1 MWKNFL
7 NLFKRNSNQVVHIGT
22 NNKGVSVFRET
33 FKDGTVR
40 TWSEKLGKVW
50 RETIQKPVKD
60 MGANSKQ
67 KITKCINHENCVT
80 TNIEHRLNVYKEAG
94 DRPGFCYDSSVLS
107 NITGLKIPKNGRY
120 DIIYKTSNDFE
131 KGAVNK
137 ALTVVGKDVVG
148 SCKAMSKGS
157 MMDSKYIK
165 QEFIHKPGTM
175 RV

>member
-22 NNKGVSVFRET
+22 NSKGVSVFRET
-33 FKDGTVR
+33 FKDVTVR

-67 KITKCINHENCVT
+67 KITTCINHENGVR

-94 DRPGFCYDSSVLS
+94 DRSGFCYHSDILS
-107 NITGLKIPKNGRY
+107 NISGLKIPKDGRY

-131 KGAVNK
+131 RGAVHE
-137 ALTVVGKDVVG
+137 ALTVVGKDTVG
-148 SCKAMSKGS
+148 SCKAISKGS
-157 MMDSKYIK
+157 CTGNKYIK
-165 QEFIHKPGTM
+165 QEFIPKPGIM